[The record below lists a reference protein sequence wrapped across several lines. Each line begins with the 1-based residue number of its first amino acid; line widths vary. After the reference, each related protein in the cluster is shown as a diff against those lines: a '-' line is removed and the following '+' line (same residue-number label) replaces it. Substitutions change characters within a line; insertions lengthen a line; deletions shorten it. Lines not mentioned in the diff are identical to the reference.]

1 MFKGRKLSAYRA
13 YGRAKSVEMNV
24 LIGECHIETEVT
36 KNMGRMEGDEA
47 RALEVW
53 FREHRTWNSC

>member
-1 MFKGRKLSAYRA
+1 MEGQ
-13 YGRAKSVEMNV
+13 KSVRWSV

-47 RALEVW
+47 RVGSLVQRAQDLEIHANL
-53 FREHRTWNSC
+53 EGEQPINTG